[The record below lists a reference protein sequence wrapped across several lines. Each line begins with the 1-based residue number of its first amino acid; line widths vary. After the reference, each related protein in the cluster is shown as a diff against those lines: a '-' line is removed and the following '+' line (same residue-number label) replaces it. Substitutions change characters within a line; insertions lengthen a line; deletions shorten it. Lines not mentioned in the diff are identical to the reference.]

1 MSARVIGPEAAKTYQ
16 VAEMWIDKA
25 LRKDDSLFT
34 PGRAVWTQ
42 ARLSELRTKFM
53 DRPDEGSRSFEEKLR
68 DQLSG
73 SPPEVYQLMAEAL
86 YIHTLI
92 LTPSESNWR
101 RLQEVLSW
109 SPDPPSI
116 SSDLWHLLSTGV
128 EAEFINLGP
137 GRQYI
142 PYQAGTLIETVE
154 QWKELSPASQEDL
167 LTDPWAF
174 KSFVFGR
181 RLRSRLLVNNQNNGD
196 AVRHLLLHIVFPDT
210 YETIVRRD
218 KTLIS
223 RAPAFAPF
231 IEARTSDIDDI
242 IWQIRRGLEKATLW
256 ENLNFYEEE
265 IINYWKPKTG
275 QPLMQRFL
283 HEGSPAPYNQQKPT
297 PEPDP
302 LQVLAAETYLPV
314 DFFEE
319 IEELLEDKKQVIF
332 QGPPGTGKTYVAR
345 KLARA
350 LAGADDRVALVQF
363 HPSFAYEDFVQGFR
377 PKESGKGFELR
388 DGPLLRIADRAR
400 NDDRCK
406 YYLIIDEINR
416 GNLGK
421 ILGELYFLLEY
432 RDEEINLQYSD
443 KSFSL
448 PENLYIIGTMNTADR
463 SIALVDL
470 ALRRRFYFKEFHPG
484 KWPIKDVLRQWLAEN
499 APSLHWVADAVDEAN
514 KRLGDGDD
522 AAIGPSYFMRKGLDE
537 ERLKLVWQH
546 SLLPYIEE
554 RLFGERERLAEFD
567 LDSLLL
573 AASGRD
579 PGSAESDTVGLVGG
593 EG

>member
-1 MSARVIGPEAAKTYQ
+1 MSARVIGPEAENTYQ
-16 VAEMWIDKA
+16 VAEMWVDQA
-25 LRKDDSLFT
+25 LREDGSLFT

-42 ARLSELRTKFM
+42 AWLSELRRRFM
-53 DRPDEGSRSFEEKLR
+53 DRPDEGSRRFEEKLR

-92 LTPSESNWR
+92 LTPFESNWN

-109 SPDPPSI
+109 SPEPPSI
-116 SSDLWHLLSTGV
+116 DSDLWSLLSSGV

-142 PYQAGTLIETVE
+142 PFQVGTLIETVE
-154 QWKELSPASQEDL
+154 QWKDLPSASQEEL
-167 LTDPWAF
+167 LEDPWAF
-174 KSFVFGR
+174 KGFVFGR
-181 RLRSRLLVNNQNNGD
+181 RLRSRLLVNNQDSGD

-210 YETIVRRD
+210 YETIIKGDKRR
-218 KTLIS
+218 LS

-231 IEARTSDIDDI
+231 IESHTSDIDDMV
-242 IWQIRRGLEKATLW
+242 WQIRRGLEKATLW
-256 ENLNFYEEE
+256 ENLNFYEED
-265 IINYWKPKTG
+265 IINYWKPKAD
-275 QPLMQRFL
+275 QPLLQKFV
-283 HEGSPAPYNQQKPT
+283 HEGSHAPDNQPNPPPAV
-297 PEPDP
+297 DP
-302 LQVLAAETYLPV
+302 LLELAAETNLPV
-314 DFFEE
+314 EFFEE
-319 IEELLEDKKQVIF
+319 IEDLLEDKKQVIF

-350 LAGADDRVALVQF
+350 LAGDGDRVELVQF
-363 HPSFAYEDFVQGFR
+363 HPSYAYEDFVQGFR
-377 PKESGKGFELR
+377 PRKSGDGFELR

-400 NDDRCK
+400 KDDSYN

-443 KSFSL
+443 RRFSL

-484 KWPIKDVLRQWLAEN
+484 KWPVKDVLRSWLAEN
-499 APSLHWVADAVDEAN
+499 VPNLHWVADLVDEAN
-514 KRLGDGDD
+514 RRLGDDD
-522 AAIGPSYFMRKGLDE
+522 AAIGPSYFMRKGLDQE
-537 ERLKLVWQH
+537 GLRLVWQH
-546 SLLPYIEE
+546 SVLPYIEE
-554 RLFGERERLAEFD
+554 RLFGESDRLAAFD
-567 LDSLLL
+567 LDSLLQ
-573 AASGRD
+573 AASGGEQD
-579 PGSAESDTVGLVGG
+579 STESDTTEQDGSRG
-593 EG
+593 